1 MIILGVSSQH
11 DAGAAVLVNGRVV
24 AAVNEERLNRE
35 KLFWGIPRLAIGEV
49 LRVVG
54 IPLGALDA
62 VAYAN
67 LMGGMPFE
75 DIAATELEP
84 ITRWFR
90 RCSEVGIGTLVGGT
104 QLGICFVRAVYPHIP
119 HVNRMRVDTVAFLRG
134 GLGFTGEI
142 VPHDHH
148 RCHAAS
154 AYCSSGWD
162 RCTVVTMDAAG
173 DGYCSRVYVG
183 RGGRLIP
190 VHQVPFYH
198 SIASYYGYATHLCG
212 FREGRH
218 EGKVTG
224 LAAYGNADRTAQVF
238 THLIAYDSRKFQ
250 HVNRGGYMMGAIRRL
265 RRRLGDASREDIAAG
280 AQRHLEEQTLPYI
293 RDAVRRTG
301 ETRVALA
308 GGLFANVKLNQ
319 RIRELPEV
327 TGIWIHPHMGDGGL
341 AVGAALALWAER
353 APTGP
358 PKGDGWSDVYL
369 GPAWTPAEVERALA
383 ETPGVRWRREPDAE
397 GEIARLLAAG
407 KVVARFAGRMEY
419 GPRALGNRSI
429 LYQATD
435 PTVNDWLNKQLR
447 RTEFMPFAPVL
458 LVEDASQY
466 LKDFDGRSSYAAEF
480 MTITYEVTDR
490 CRREAPAIVHIDG
503 TARPQVVTESSN
515 PPLRRILEH
524 YKALTGLAVLINTS
538 FNMHEEPIVCSP
550 QDALRAFQDGRL
562 DVLALEDCLVER
574 EEGRQ

>member
-49 LRVVG
+49 RRGVG

-104 QLGICFVRAVYPHIP
+104 QLGICFVRAAYPHIP

-134 GLGFTGEI
+134 GRGF
-142 VPHDHH
+142 
-148 RCHAAS
+148 
-154 AYCSSGWD
+154 
-162 RCTVVTMDAAG
+162 
-173 DGYCSRVYVG
+173 
-183 RGGRLIP
+183 RGGR
-190 VHQVPFYH
+190 Q
-198 SIASYYGYATHLCG
+198 
-212 FREGRH
+212 
-218 EGKVTG
+218 EGKVPG

-265 RRRLGDASREDIAAG
+265 RRVLGDASREDIAAG
-280 AQRHLEEQTLPYI
+280 EGRNLEAQTLPYI

-327 TGIWIHPHMGDGGL
+327 TGIWIHPHMGDGGP
-341 AVGAALALWAER
+341 AVGAALAPWAVR
-353 APTGP
+353 ARTGP
-358 PKGDGWSDVYL
+358 P
-369 GPAWTPAEVERALA
+369 P
-383 ETPGVRWRREPDAE
+383 
-397 GEIARLLAAG
+397 
-407 KVVARFAGRMEY
+407 
-419 GPRALGNRSI
+419 
-429 LYQATD
+429 
-435 PTVNDWLNKQLR
+435 
-447 RTEFMPFAPVL
+447 
-458 LVEDASQY
+458 
-466 LKDFDGRSSYAAEF
+466 
-480 MTITYEVTDR
+480 
-490 CRREAPAIVHIDG
+490 
-503 TARPQVVTESSN
+503 
-515 PPLRRILEH
+515 
-524 YKALTGLAVLINTS
+524 
-538 FNMHEEPIVCSP
+538 
-550 QDALRAFQDGRL
+550 
-562 DVLALEDCLVER
+562 
-574 EEGRQ
+574 